1 MDSNMPIST
10 AMAIFHDINNEEISA
25 HDKAVAIYL
34 VTRKQRR
41 LNEIKKEAMV
51 EVILWLWRRVF
62 RVKKEADK

>member
-1 MDSNMPIST
+1 MDSDMT
-10 AMAIFHDINNEEISA
+10 LARALAIFHDIKNQEISD
-25 HDKAVAIYL
+25 HDKAVAIYI